1 MCEDDGRLKTSATII
16 ERLFLHDR
24 GASSVAKNISAAIS
38 CAEESVAAS
47 ISCVV

>member
-24 GASSVAKNISAAIS
+24 GARVVLQEIFWRQLVVLKNLMPLQYP
-38 CAEESVAAS
+38 V
-47 ISCVV
+47 